1 MSYPRYPRAFHSLY
15 RIAGANGYTLTT
27 NPQRNEKL
35 VVYFEDT
42 TRITDPACLQQ
53 LPSHIRILNGRCQDI
68 RKSTVD
74 RIHRDVFG
82 YSASVD
88 PTTYYKP
95 YVKKTEENSMHAY
108 HILHTPEA
116 SQPGYV
122 YQQVINN
129 EEETEVC
136 DIRVPIIGTIP
147 SFCFR
152 KYRSIHERFGHSTRS
167 GIVPTESVLSP

>member
-1 MSYPRYPRAFHSLY
+1 
-15 RIAGANGYTLTT
+15 
-27 NPQRNEKL
+27 
-35 VVYFEDT
+35 
-42 TRITDPACLQQ
+42 
-53 LPSHIRILNGRCQDI
+53 
-68 RKSTVD
+68 
-74 RIHRDVFG
+74 
-82 YSASVD
+82 
-88 PTTYYKP
+88 
-95 YVKKTEENSMHAY
+95 MHAY

-167 GIVPTESVLSP
+167 GIVPTESVLSPEECRTIERYCQVIGLEFGEMDVLRDRDTGKIYIVDVNKTPDSPLESLSTADFQLALVKMAAVFHETFIKPAR